1 MLKVV
6 GCFVDQH
13 NYGLVALAAIICAV
27 SSLAAIRLMRYA
39 AARSGGARVIWLAV
53 ASLATGT
60 GVWATH
66 FIAMLAFEPGV
77 PTGYDV
83 SVTALSLVLAIV
95 LTGFGLWIAIGPRSA
110 VGGAVLGAG
119 VAVMH
124 FTGMAA
130 FKTQGALSWDPS
142 LVAAAI
148 ILGALFGAIAL
159 PIARSASPTRAH
171 LGGALFLILAICS
184 LHFTAMGAV
193 VITPDPRIAV
203 PVTALPTKWLAVGV
217 AVAAFGVLVLGF
229 AALLLDVRER
239 RKLLLERQRLQSLA
253 NASAEGL
260 LICNAHRV
268 LHANDNLA
276 EMLGL
281 DTSELARMPM
291 SELLPLRQADLSA
304 HAASSTPF
312 RTELHDRSGD
322 AVPVEI
328 YVRPIELSQQ
338 PHFAIAV
345 RDLRPQL
352 AAEAEIRKLALYDSL
367 TGLLN
372 RSSFNQQVEDAVLS
386 AAAMSAKLAVLC
398 VDLDRFK
405 QVNDLFGHAAGD
417 DLLRSVGRALSGA
430 LVDGEIAARLGGDEF
445 AILAP
450 IGHAVSA
457 GAVAERIL
465 QALSQAGGDQVGS
478 VQASIGVAIFP
489 DDAYD
494 RSSLLHNADVAL
506 YRAKAEKL
514 GGYRFFEQ
522 TMSDELND
530 RRQIEHDLRHAADRG
545 ELYVVYQPQASVASR
560 AIVGF
565 EALVRWRRPGYGQMS
580 PSTFIPL
587 AEECGAIL
595 PIGEWVLRSV
605 CREAAGWPNP
615 LSVAVNVSAVQLHA
629 PNFVALVHTVL
640 LESGLSPRRLE
651 IEITETALVRDFT
664 RTLATL
670 RQLKALG
677 VRIAMDDFGTGYSSL
692 SNLRAFP
699 FDKIKIDRSFVTSVD
714 SNEQAAAIVRSV
726 LGLGRGLGLP
736 VMAEGV
742 ETQAE
747 LTFLQSED
755 CDGAQGYLLGRPA
768 TIDRFAHLTRANE
781 VVTLPEAERDPQQPA
796 ARLRA

>member
-13 NYGLVALAAIICAV
+13 SYGLVALAALVCAV

-39 AARSGGARVIWLAV
+39 AARSGGARRVWLAI
-53 ASLATGT
+53 ASLSTGA
-60 GVWATH
+60 GAWATH
-66 FIAMLAFEPGV
+66 FIAMLAFQPGV

-83 SVTALSLVLAIV
+83 SITALSLVLAIG
-95 LTGFGLWIAIGPRSA
+95 LTGLGLWVSIGRRPA
-110 VGGAVLGAG
+110 LGGAVFGAG
-119 VAVMH
+119 VAAMH

-130 FKTQGALSWDPS
+130 FQVQGALTWDMP
-142 LVAAAI
+142 LVVTAI
-148 ILGALFGAIAL
+148 VSGALFGAIAL
-159 PIARSASPTRAH
+159 PVARSASPMRAH
-171 LGGALFLILAICS
+171 VGGALLLILAICS

-193 VITPDPRIAV
+193 VITPDPRISV
-203 PVTALPTKWLAVGV
+203 PLTALPTKWLAVGV
-217 AVAAFGVLVLGF
+217 AFAAFCVLVMGF

-239 RKLLLERQRLQSLA
+239 RKIALERHRLQSLA

-260 LICNAHRV
+260 LICNSRRI
-268 LHANDNLA
+268 LHANENLA

-281 DTSELARMPM
+281 EPAALARIPL
-291 SELLPLRQADLSA
+291 STLLSLRPQELTA
-304 HAASSTPF
+304 HASAPDPL
-312 RTELHDRSGD
+312 RTELRDSAGAD
-322 AVPVEI
+322 VPVEI
-328 YVRPIELSQQ
+328 YIRPIELSQQ
-338 PHFAIAV
+338 PHFAIAI
-345 RDLRPQL
+345 RDLRAQL

-367 TGLLN
+367 TGLFN
-372 RSSFNQQVEDAVLS
+372 RSSFHQRLEDAVQS
-386 AAAMSAKLAVLC
+386 AALLSGKLAVLC
-398 VDLDRFK
+398 IDLDRFK

-417 DLLRSVGRALSGA
+417 RLLRSVGEALSSA
-430 LVDGEIAARLGGDEF
+430 LGDGEVAARLGGDEF

-450 IGHAVSA
+450 VDHPINA
-457 GAVAERIL
+457 GAVAERVL
-465 QALSQAGGDQVGS
+465 NALARAGGEHAGH
-478 VQASIGVAIFP
+478 VQASIGVAVFP

-494 RSSLLHNADVAL
+494 PPSLLHNADVAL
-506 YRAKAEKL
+506 YRAKAEQL

-545 ELYVVYQPQASVASR
+545 ELYMVYQPQAAVASS

-565 EALVRWRRPGYGQMS
+565 EALVRWRRPGHGQMS
-580 PSTFIPL
+580 PAIFIPL

-595 PIGEWVLRSV
+595 PIGEWVLRAV
-605 CREAAGWPNP
+605 CKEAAGWPNP
-615 LSVAVNVSAVQLHA
+615 LSVAVNVSPVQLHT

-640 LESGLSPRRLE
+640 LETGLSPRRLE
-651 IEITETALVRDFT
+651 IEITETALVRDFA

-699 FDKIKIDRSFVTSVD
+699 FDKIKIDRSFVSAVD
-714 SNEQAAAIVRSV
+714 TNQQAAAIVRSV

-747 LTFLQSED
+747 LLFLQSEA
-755 CDGAQGYLLGRPA
+755 CDGAQGYFLGRPGP
-768 TIDRFAHLTRANE
+768 IDQFAHLTRANLHAPAPDVE
-781 VVTLPEAERDPQQPA
+781 TPPA
-796 ARLRA
+796 AA

>member
-13 NYGLVALAAIICAV
+13 NYGLVALAAVICAV
-27 SSLAAIRLMRYA
+27 SALAAIRLMRYA
-39 AARSGGARVIWLAV
+39 AARSDGARRIWLAV
-53 ASLATGT
+53 ASLATGV

-83 SVTALSLVLAIV
+83 SVTALSLVFAIF
-95 LTGFGLWIAIGPRSA
+95 LTGFGLWIAIGPRPA
-110 VGGAVLGAG
+110 LGGAVFGAG

-130 FKTQGALSWDPS
+130 FKTQGALSWDAP
-142 LVAAAI
+142 LVLAAI
-148 ILGALFGAIAL
+148 GLGALFGALAL
-159 PIARSASPTRAH
+159 PVARSTSPTKAH
-171 LGGALFLILAICS
+171 LGGALLLILAICS

-193 VITPDPRIAV
+193 VIAPDPRIAV
-203 PVTALPTKWLAVGV
+203 PATALPTRWLAVVV
-217 AVAAFGVLVLGF
+217 AIAAFGILVLGF
-229 AALLLDVRER
+229 AALLLDMRER

-260 LICNAHRV
+260 LICNARRI

-276 EMLGL
+276 HMLGL
-281 DTSELARMPM
+281 ETPELARIPLA
-291 SELLPLRQADLSA
+291 ELLHLRPEDLA
-304 HAASSTPF
+304 THAASSAPF
-312 RTELHDRSGD
+312 RTDLRDRSGG

-345 RDLRPQL
+345 RDLRAQI
-352 AAEAEIRKLALYDSL
+352 AAEAEIRKLALFDSL

-372 RSSFNQQVEDAVLS
+372 RSSFNQQVEDAVLAAS
-386 AAAMSAKLAVLC
+386 AMTAKLAVLC
-398 VDLDRFK
+398 IDLDRFK
-405 QVNDLFGHAAGD
+405 QINDLFGHAAGD
-417 DLLRSVGRALSGA
+417 DLLRSVGRALSGS
-430 LVDGEIAARLGGDEF
+430 LLEGEIAARLGGDEF

-450 IGHAVSA
+450 VDHAVSA
-457 GAVAERIL
+457 GAVAERVL
-465 QALSQAGGDQVGS
+465 RALSQAGGDHQAGVVRAS
-478 VQASIGVAIFP
+478 VGVAIFP

-494 RSSLLHNADVAL
+494 RPSLLHNADVAL
-506 YRAKAEKL
+506 YRAKAEQL

-522 TMSDELND
+522 TMSEELND
-530 RRQIEHDLRHAADRG
+530 RRQTEHDLRHAADRG
-545 ELYVVYQPQASVASR
+545 ELYVVYQPQASVASSS
-560 AIVGF
+560 IVGF
-565 EALVRWRRPGYGQMS
+565 EALVRWRRPGHGQMS

-640 LESGLSPRRLE
+640 FESGLPPQRLE

-699 FDKIKIDRSFVTSVD
+699 FDKIKIDRSFVTAVD
-714 SNEQAAAIVRSV
+714 SNQQAAAIVRSV

-742 ETQAE
+742 ETEAE
-747 LTFLQSED
+747 MQFLQLEA

-768 TIDRFAHLTRANE
+768 PIDQFAHLTRAND
-781 VVTLPEAERDPQQPA
+781 VRLLSHAEDEPREQPA
-796 ARLRA
+796 A